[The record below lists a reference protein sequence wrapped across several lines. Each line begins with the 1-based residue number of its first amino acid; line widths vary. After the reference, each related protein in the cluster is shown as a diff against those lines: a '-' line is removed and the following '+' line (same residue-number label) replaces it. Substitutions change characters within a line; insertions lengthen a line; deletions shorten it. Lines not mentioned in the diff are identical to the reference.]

1 MNGCTT
7 AEGAVGVSM
16 EAERTS
22 EFKFVTH
29 VKPSSRFLVRFS
41 LATLTVVLLGFA
53 TSEPEDEPP
62 GKKGAC

>member
-1 MNGCTT
+1 M
-7 AEGAVGVSM
+7 GVSM